1 MKNRNSE
8 NLKVLKRIVG
18 HDLYMEIVKE
28 FGGGPPI
35 YINDW
40 GKGFTSKKDRDG
52 SIRSDY
58 YQQGLSVDD
67 IAEKYDLT
75 KSTVYK
81 IIEHR

>member
-18 HDLYMEIVKE
+18 HDLYMQIVKE
-28 FGGGPPI
+28 FAGGPPL
-35 YINDW
+35 YVNAW
-40 GKGFTSKKDRDG
+40 GKGFTSKKDRD
-52 SIRSDY
+52 SAIRTDY
-58 YQQGLSVDD
+58 FEHGLSVND

-81 IIEHR
+81 IIEQR